1 MHIEQTMDT
10 KKITIIIVAILGVGA
25 LIAGFFVYG
34 LFLRKPETPP
44 VTLTMWAPEPES
56 YYAGMF
62 TRLKEAYPFVTMT
75 YRAFTDAAQYER
87 ALLDALA
94 AGQGPDIFTVANND
108 LPRKLNKLFP
118 LPATMYTAERLQAEF
133 PDTVLRDFTKN
144 GTIYALPLY
153 IDTLA
158 LVYNRDLLNEEGIAI
173 PPSTWEEVQD
183 MAGELAKYDDNGLV
197 RAGIALGG
205 SHNIAHMKEIISA
218 LMFQNGAEMVNEG
231 YSDAKFASLEG
242 TNAFSFYMQFA
253 RPSSAAY
260 AWNDALGFSRDVFA
274 AGRAAM
280 VIETAEGKELIA
292 RKSPFLNAGVA
303 PLPQVDGQKATYAVY
318 RGLAV
323 SRQSKNSRTAWGVVL
338 AFATNPAYAESYL
351 GASGRPPA
359 LRALVN
365 KYLNDPA
372 FGVFARQALIG
383 RAWAEPDPERV
394 TEIFADMAGKGL
406 IGADAFATLK
416 AAQDAVTSLMQTR

>member
-1 MHIEQTMDT
+1 MDT

-25 LIAGFFVYG
+25 LIAGFSVYG

-44 VTLTMWAPEPES
+44 VTLTLWAPEPES

-62 TRLKEAYPFVTMT
+62 TRLKEVYPFVTMA
-75 YRAFTDAAQYER
+75 YRAFTDAAQYEH

-94 AGQGPDIFTVANND
+94 AGQGPDIFAIANND

-133 PDTVLRDFTKN
+133 PDTVLRDFTK
-144 GTIYALPLY
+144 GGAIYALPLY

-158 LVYNRDLLNEEGIAI
+158 MVYNRDLLNEAGIAI
-173 PPSTWEEVQD
+173 PPATWEEVQD
-183 MAGELAKYDDNGLV
+183 AAGKLAKHDDDGLV

-205 SHNIAHMKEIISA
+205 SRNVAHMKEIIST

-231 YSDAKFASLEG
+231 YSTAEFASPEG
-242 TNAFSFYMQFA
+242 ANAFSFYMQFA

-280 VIETAEGKELIA
+280 VIETAEGKALIA
-292 RKSPFLNAGVA
+292 RKSPFLNIGFT
-303 PLPQVDGQKATYAVY
+303 PLPQVDGQKAAYATYQ
-318 RGLAV
+318 GLAV
-323 SRQSKNSRTAWGVVL
+323 SRQSKNSRIAWETVL
-338 AFATNPAYAESYL
+338 AFTTDAAYAESYL
-351 GASGRPPA
+351 TASGRPPA
-359 LRALVN
+359 LRSLVN
-365 KYLNDPA
+365 KYSNDPA
-372 FGVFARQALIG
+372 LGVFVRQALIG

-394 TEIFADMAGKGL
+394 SDIFADMAGRGL